1 MNKLL
6 NTLKSLLRRNFC
18 DLSCLIFFSSW
29 KGRMFVLSLCF
40 VQDQEN
46 KKKKTTQNN
55 KAQGWHLWDCLG
67 RFYQFEYSMNS

>member
-18 DLSCLIFFSSW
+18 DLSCLIFFSPW

-40 VQDQEN
+40 IQDQE
-46 KKKKTTQNN
+46 KKKKKQHKTT
-55 KAQGWHLWDCLG
+55 KHRDGIYGTAWEGFTSL
-67 RFYQFEYSMNS
+67 SIV